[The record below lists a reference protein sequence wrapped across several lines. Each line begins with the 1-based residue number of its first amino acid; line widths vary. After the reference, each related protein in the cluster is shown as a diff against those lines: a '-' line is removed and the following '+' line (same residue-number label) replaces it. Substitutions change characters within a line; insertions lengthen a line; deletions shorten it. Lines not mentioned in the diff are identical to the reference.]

1 MARTIADIIAALTP
15 DTRRSHIGFDPDF
28 AAANGRMLEAK
39 PSQVPELL
47 REWLSRHQPC
57 LFGRLGAKKGLLSFC
72 ILSDEEL
79 VQGDEAVR
87 DRIQAARLQWK
98 KDAHLGRKSGFIV
111 LAVSRKV
118 AEAEPNTVLQ
128 EFARRLCQLYL
139 EVDCPVDEILFDDIF
154 LEAPGHERAVWK
166 WVTGVN
172 VFAAA
177 ADRRWWQDHRIPG
190 GLGFSV
196 NSVGHM
202 VKSSQLSVLA
212 AEIEKTF
219 GIGTEPFAQEVVDEL
234 PKALDF
240 AMRTILKASDAVSG
254 KATMLLPD
262 PGDLP
267 AKCPVELS
275 PVLRGK
281 NYCEYAG
288 YYHTDVTIPSIYF
301 TPDVQRPASA
311 ERIPLDFTYLFRNE
325 VDNPAFQT
333 MGVGR
338 RVRGGV
344 GKDVVKDKAARAEPS
359 LVTLDSETQLAQAL
373 RTP

>member
-1 MARTIADIIAALTP
+1 MERNITDIVAALTP
-15 DTRRSHIGFDPDF
+15 DRQRTHIGFDPDF
-28 AAANGRMLEAK
+28 ATANNRILGGNLAE
-39 PSQVPELL
+39 VPDFL
-47 REWLSRHQPC
+47 RDWLSRHQPC
-57 LFGRLGAKKGLLSFC
+57 LFGRIAAKKDLLSFC
-72 ILSDEEL
+72 ILGDDDL
-79 VQGDEAVR
+79 VQGDEVVR

-98 KDAHLGRKSGFIV
+98 KDAHFGRKSGFII

-118 AEAEPNTVLQ
+118 AEAEPNPVLQ

-139 EVDCPVDEILFDDIF
+139 EDECPADQILFDDIF

-172 VFAAA
+172 VFATA

-202 VKSSQLSVLA
+202 VKSSQLSDLA
-212 AEIEKTF
+212 GEIEKTF
-219 GIGTEPFAQEVVDEL
+219 EIGTEPFAQDVVDEL

-267 AKCPVELS
+267 VKCPVELS

-288 YYHTDVTIPSIYF
+288 YYHTDITIPSMYF
-301 TPDVQRPASA
+301 RPDVERLASS
-311 ERIPLDFTYLFRNE
+311 EQIPLDFTYLFRKD
-325 VDNPAFQT
+325 VGNPAFVT
-333 MGVGR
+333 MGAGR
-338 RVRGGV
+338 RVRGEARN
-344 GKDVVKDKAARAEPS
+344 DKAARAEPR

-373 RTP
+373 RTQ